1 MGFMNRTIFIITI
14 IVIMC
19 SNSTCM
25 CNKRRSGKLIKTKK
39 ITKKVLTVI
48 TIISAIH
55 YTFTQKK
62 NDDYGKT
69 WMQKKHKKQF
79 FIISKKYSKLPQPPK
94 SYLAK
99 KKNRID
105 NIQVKHFGHES
116 LL

>member
-1 MGFMNRTIFIITI
+1 MEFMNRTIFIITI

-69 WMQKKHKKQF
+69 WMEKNIKNSFLSSLKNIANFHSHQRAIQQRKKIEQ
-79 FIISKKYSKLPQPPK
+79 ITSK
-94 SYLAK
+94 
-99 KKNRID
+99 
-105 NIQVKHFGHES
+105 
-116 LL
+116 